1 MIYYY
6 SLSVTANN
14 SEFIQDL
21 ISYDLFSDLN
31 FLVHI

>member
-1 MIYYY
+1 MIYHY
-6 SLSVTANN
+6 SLNVTANN
-14 SEFIQDL
+14 NEFTQDL

>member
-14 SEFIQDL
+14 NEFIQDL

>member
-6 SLSVTANN
+6 SLSVTVNN
-14 SEFIQDL
+14 IEFIQDL
-21 ISYDLFSDLN
+21 ISYDVFFDLN

>member
-6 SLSVTANN
+6 SLSVTVNN
-14 SEFIQDL
+14 IEFIQDL